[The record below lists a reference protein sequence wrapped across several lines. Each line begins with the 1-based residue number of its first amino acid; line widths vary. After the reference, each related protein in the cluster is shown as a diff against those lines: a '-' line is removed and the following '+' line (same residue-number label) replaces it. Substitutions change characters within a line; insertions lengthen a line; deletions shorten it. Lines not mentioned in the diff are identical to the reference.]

1 MRSHFRL
8 HHVCMFISR
17 SCGLPRS
24 AALALAL
31 ALGVALTLGAQDS
44 KKREPKR
51 PKLDA
56 GRDTNSAG
64 AYHQYGMLNLS
75 KRPQNAAD
83 AFYWAARLDP
93 SVAEPWYGRW
103 CALLLAMQRRDMFAL
118 MNDDS
123 RYSKE
128 VTKID
133 SLRYEA
139 LLREPLIYTKLDA
152 VLVRDFFSALS
163 LATDGEVGEMDLALV
178 PDPGM
183 KAWLAYGSGRFG
195 ESVQQYALAIARKP
209 KAKGLHAA
217 RARAFIPLLQYDSA
231 AAEFEAERMLQQ
243 RGESTLVRVYNS
255 KEMLEYSIGR
265 VRETQ
270 GNDQGARDAYG
281 RALVENLA
289 FYPGHIALARLAM
302 ATSDTATALKEYEL
316 AVQLAPDRADIRYV
330 YGVLLMAHKS
340 FEEAAE
346 QFHGA
351 VEADPYFVK
360 PYLPLAYLREGQGK
374 DSLAVAYYT
383 QFIALAPA
391 GYTRQVEDA
400 QQRLNEVKRVIS
412 EKP

>member
-1 MRSHFRL
+1 MFMRGSSGFAR
-8 HHVCMFISR
+8 
-17 SCGLPRS
+17 G
-24 AALALAL
+24 AALALGLAL
-31 ALGVALTLGAQDS
+31 AAALTLDAQDS
-44 KKREPKR
+44 KPREPKR

-64 AYHQYGMLNLS
+64 AYHQHGMLHLA
-75 KRPQNAAD
+75 KRPQVAAD

-93 SVAEPWYGRW
+93 SIAEPWYGRW

-128 VTKID
+128 VTSID

-152 VLVRDFFSALS
+152 VLVRDFFSAVS
-163 LATDGEVGEMDLALV
+163 LATDGEVSEMDLAMV
-178 PDPGM
+178 PDPAT

-195 ESVQQYALAIARKP
+195 ESVKQYAIAINRKP

-231 AAEFEAERMLQQ
+231 AAEFEAERALEQS
-243 RGESTLVRVYNS
+243 GESTLVRIYNS

-270 GNDQGARDAYG
+270 GNEQGARD
-281 RALVENLA
+281 
-289 FYPGHIALARLAM
+289 
-302 ATSDTATALKEYEL
+302 
-316 AVQLAPDRADIRYV
+316 ADIRYV
-330 YGVLLMAHKS
+330 YGVLLLTRQS
-340 FEEAAE
+340 FEDAAE
-346 QFHGA
+346 QFRLGVA
-351 VEADPYFVK
+351 ADPYFVK
-360 PYLPLAYLREGQGK
+360 PYFPLAYLREGQGK
-374 DSLAVAYYT
+374 DSLAIAYYT

-391 GYTRQVEDA
+391 GYARQVEDA
-400 QQRLNEVKRVIS
+400 RQRLSDVQRLVS
-412 EKP
+412 ESR

>member
-1 MRSHFRL
+1 MFMRGSSGFAR
-8 HHVCMFISR
+8 
-17 SCGLPRS
+17 G
-24 AALALAL
+24 AALALGLAL
-31 ALGVALTLGAQDS
+31 AAALTLDAQDS
-44 KKREPKR
+44 KPREPKR

-64 AYHQYGMLNLS
+64 AYHQYGMLHLS
-75 KRPQNAAD
+75 DRPRAAAD

-128 VTKID
+128 VTGID

-152 VLVRDFFSALS
+152 VLVRDFFSAIS
-163 LATDGEVGEMDLALV
+163 LATDGEVNELDLAMV
-178 PDPGM
+178 PDPAM
-183 KAWLAYGSGRFG
+183 KGWLAYGSGRFG
-195 ESVQQYALAIARKP
+195 ESVTQYAIAISRKP
-209 KAKGLHAA
+209 KAQGLHAG

-231 AAEFEAERMLQQ
+231 AAEFEAERILQQ
-243 RGESTLVRVYNS
+243 SGESTLVRVYNS

-270 GNDQGARDAYG
+270 GNEQGARDAYG

-289 FYPGHIALARLAM
+289 FYPGHTALARLAM
-302 ATSDTATALKEYEL
+302 AKGDTATALKEYDL

-330 YGVLLMAHKS
+330 YGVLLLTRQS
-340 FEEAAE
+340 FEDAAE
-346 QFHGA
+346 QFRLA
-351 VEADPYFVK
+351 VAADPYFVK
-360 PYLPLAYLREGQGK
+360 PYFPLAYLREGQGK
-374 DSLAVAYYT
+374 DSLAIAYYT

-391 GYTRQVEDA
+391 GYARQVEDA
-400 QQRLNEVKRVIS
+400 RQRLSDVQRLVS
-412 EKP
+412 ESH